1 MDRNWDEIKA
11 EYLAGNMT
19 LEDLAKKYGIS
30 MRQIYAHSKEGK
42 WRKKRESFRR
52 KTAENAL
59 TRVSA
64 RASRKLA
71 SVIVATDRVAQELEE
86 ELRDPRVFHRHVGT
100 EFAEDGSSV
109 ICDRDL
115 EALNTKAIRDITRSL
130 RDLTAAIRDLYG
142 IDTRREQVADALDE
156 RRIQLEERKVALAE
170 AEAQRERDE
179 AREDIVLRIEGMP
192 EEYTP

>member
-1 MDRNWDEIKA
+1 MDRNWDDLKT
-11 EYLAGNMT
+11 EYVAGTMT
-19 LEDLAKKYGIS
+19 LRGLAKKHGIS
-30 MRQIYAHSKEGK
+30 ETQMYAHSKEGK
-42 WRKKRESFRR
+42 WQKAREKFRR
-52 KTAENAL
+52 RTVDAAL

-71 SVIVATDRVAQELEE
+71 SVITATDRVAKELEE
-86 ELRDPRVFHRHVGT
+86 ELRDPRVFHRHVGV
-100 EFAEDGSSV
+100 EMSEDGSSTLM
-109 ICDRDL
+109 DRDL

-156 RRIQLEERKVALAE
+156 RRIALEERKVALAE
-170 AEAQRERDE
+170 AEAQRERED